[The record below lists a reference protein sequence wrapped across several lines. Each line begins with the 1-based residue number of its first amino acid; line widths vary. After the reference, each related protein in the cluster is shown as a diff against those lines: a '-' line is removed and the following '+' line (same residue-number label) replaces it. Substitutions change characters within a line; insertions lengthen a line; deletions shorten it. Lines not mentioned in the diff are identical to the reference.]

1 MSKVQR
7 PTSNVSKYRLIVNS
21 HPFFRQIGGNMVI
34 ERFEDIESWKKAR
47 KLTEEIYEATAI
59 GEFFRDFG
67 LKDQIRKAS
76 VSILSNI
83 AEGFERGGDK
93 EFSQFL
99 GIAKGSCGE
108 VRAQLYVALDQGYLS
123 RESFASLST
132 KAIEV
137 SQLLSGFIRY
147 LKGSAL
153 RGNKYR

>member
-1 MSKVQR
+1 MAIK
-7 PTSNVSKYRLIVNS
+7 K
-21 HPFFRQIGGNMVI
+21 
-34 ERFEDIESWKKAR
+34 FEDIESWKKAR
-47 KLTEEIYEATAI
+47 KLTKEIYEATAT
-59 GEFFRDFG
+59 GRFLRDFG
-67 LKDQIRKAS
+67 LKDQIRRAS

-123 RESFASLST
+123 QESFDSLSK
-132 KAIEV
+132 KAVEV
-137 SQLLSGFIRY
+137 SELLSGFIRY
-147 LKGSAL
+147 LKGSPF